1 MQINLAGRFRRKLTR
16 PRGEP
21 WEGFVMSRRVKD
33 FIEVKDL
40 TSLDALIERLQEVRA
55 RLPNEAEPEVKM
67 RGDDIFGRHICVSY
81 YRPQTAEEAE
91 CDARYA
97 EAYRQSR
104 ERELNRLQDE
114 LGFCPV
120 PARRTGK

>member
-1 MQINLAGRFRRKLTR
+1 MSKLVR
-16 PRGEP
+16 
-21 WEGFVMSRRVKD
+21 D
-33 FIEVKDL
+33 FLEIQDHQ
-40 TSLDALIERLQEVRA
+40 TLDALIARLIEVRDS
-55 RLPNEAEPEVKM
+55 LPDAGQTEVRM
-67 RGDDIFGRHICVSY
+67 RGDDIFGRHLSIGY
-81 YRPQTAEEAE
+81 FREQTAEEAA

-120 PARRTGK
+120 PQQGSRRLRIVA

>member
-1 MQINLAGRFRRKLTR
+1 
-16 PRGEP
+16 
-21 WEGFVMSRRVKD
+21 MSRRVKD

-40 TSLDALIERLQEVRA
+40 TSLDTLIERLQEVRA
-55 RLPNEAEPEVKM
+55 GLPEGAQPEVRM
-67 RGDDIFGRHICVSY
+67 RGDDVFGRHICVSY

-97 EAYRQSR
+97 EAYQQSR
-104 ERELNRLQDE
+104 ERELSRLHDE

-120 PARRTGK
+120 PARRAGKLRIVA

>member
-1 MQINLAGRFRRKLTR
+1 
-16 PRGEP
+16 
-21 WEGFVMSRRVKD
+21 MSRRVKD
-33 FIEVKDL
+33 FIEVKDV

-55 RLPNEAEPEVKM
+55 GLPPEADPEVKM

-81 YRPQTAEEAE
+81 YRPQTDAEIE

-120 PARRTGK
+120 PARRKLRIVA

>member
-1 MQINLAGRFRRKLTR
+1 
-16 PRGEP
+16 
-21 WEGFVMSRRVKD
+21 MSKRIKD
-33 FIEVKDL
+33 FVEVKDCA
-40 TSLDALIERLQEVRA
+40 SLDALIERLIEVRA
-55 RLPNEAEPEVKM
+55 NLPEAAEPDVKM
-67 RGDDIFGRHICVSY
+67 RGDDVFGRHICVSF

-97 EAYRQSR
+97 EAYRVSR

-120 PARRTGK
+120 PERSRRRLRIVA